1 MKKLNSSFGSFIKS
15 SSIKKYFLLL
25 FISVALVA
33 TFLFSGSVFS
43 AYLDQF
49 FVDTPVVTTTL
60 KQLES
65 KDTPFTVYFN
75 PAHIPEVDEYYEG
88 NKYGIGAYY
97 NCSEEVYNEETYEY
111 ECLDPIL
118 DLCPY
123 LSITPNNEEDTEV
136 GFTQSSPWYNA
147 GGQLSNP
154 TDMTD
159 NWTLSI
165 KSPCF
170 EGECPADY
178 NESLNGVPLP
188 QSYKGKTFKCDL
200 EASSNVPPVLMMN
213 PLLPKVAYAVVP
225 PQNTISVTAV
235 LTGETQGC
243 TVDCFSN
250 VLFLPGFEGSR
261 LYKPDYNGGTTN
273 LWEPNGN
280 NEQVQNLLMN
290 TNGTATRE
298 DIYTKDVIDNA
309 YYVPVIGD
317 VYKHFLSQLDSM
329 KNPENH
335 IINDYLAVPYD
346 WRLSI
351 DDILN
356 NGDKTDD
363 GKIYYSGILGQTNT
377 PYIIKEL
384 RRLANNSKT
393 GKVTIVAHSN
403 GGLIT
408 KALTNKLGSEASD
421 LIDKII
427 FVAVPQ
433 VGTPQAVGGLL
444 HGFDQALP
452 KDYLSFL
459 GISKEAIRNLGQNMP
474 SSYNLLPSSPYFT
487 YVDDPVI
494 TFDDS
499 AMLAPWRSK
508 YGSVIHSAETMH
520 SFLTDQSRTTMPTSK
535 DIYSP
540 TILNEFLLNKAE
552 ITHSTLDNWTPPSG
566 VKLTQIA
573 GWGEYTLKT
582 LEYYQGIK
590 SNCTFPIIPSLCST
604 SPVLE
609 YKPITVLD
617 GDGTVL
623 TPSAL
628 WTPESDNVKRYW
640 VDIRSYNKQFFNIS
654 RSHANI
660 LEVPQLR
667 TFIQN
672 IITNNTDTPPEF
684 ILTSAPENTNDE
696 YLHFILHSPL
706 SLDLYDDQGNHT
718 GISESTNMP
727 EENIPGSSYKTFGEV
742 KYISVPNSNKLH
754 LSMNGYEAGS
764 FTLDIEESNGNTITN
779 TTTFAAVPTSPDTIV
794 TLDIPK
800 DGGIADISPL
810 SVDGNGDGVSDLTLI
825 PQLDEIVVPDFTP
838 PEPKISIDPTTKDLK
853 IESEADTTISKN
865 SNTYT
870 LTDKAGNTTKL
881 FFQKTFLGKS
891 LTLAKLTGIQYNNDT
906 KITLPNTSFLYLW
919 NILKNHPTLL
929 SQTIAVDKTYIIEA
943 VYDTKKN
950 QTIVYLKKKGTTIQ
964 KKIFSGLHISKL
976 TLEKGVVGYEL

>member
-1 MKKLNSSFGSFIKS
+1 MKKLNSIFHCSGSV
-15 SSIKKYFLLL
+15 IKKYLILL
-25 FISVALVA
+25 FISVALMA

-43 AYLDQF
+43 EYFEQF
-49 FVDTPVVTTTL
+49 FVDTPVVTATL

-88 NKYGIGAYY
+88 NKYRINTDYRCNEY
-97 NCSEEVYNEETYEY
+97 NADL
-111 ECLDPIL
+111 ECIDSTP

-123 LSITPNNEEDTEV
+123 ISITPKNEEDTEI
-136 GFTQSSPWYNA
+136 GFNQSSFNKKA
-147 GGQLSNP
+147 TGQLSNP

-159 NWTLSI
+159 KWNITI

-170 EGECPADY
+170 EGECPSDY
-178 NESLNGVPLP
+178 NESQNGAPLDP
-188 QSYKGKTFKCDL
+188 SLKGQIFKCDL
-200 EASSNVPPVLMMN
+200 SVYSNAPIYQVRNYLSPKIAYAEN
-213 PLLPKVAYAVVP
+213 PL
-225 PQNTISVTAV
+225 NTISVSAV
-235 LTGETQGC
+235 LTGELVSC

-261 LYKPDYNGGTTN
+261 LYKPDYNDGTTN

-280 NEQVQNLLMN
+280 NEQVKNLLMN
-290 TNGTATRE
+290 QDGTATRD
-298 DIYTKDVIDNA
+298 DIYTKNVIDSA
-309 YYVPVIGD
+309 YIPAWGD
-317 VYKHFLSQLDSM
+317 IYKHFLSQLDSM

-335 IINDYLAVPYD
+335 IINDYLVIPYD

-363 GKIYYSGILGQTNT
+363 GRIYYSGILGQTST
-377 PYIIKEL
+377 PYLIKEL
-384 RRLANNSKT
+384 RRLASNSKT
-393 GKVTIVAHSN
+393 RKVTIVAHSN
-403 GGLIT
+403 GGLVT

-433 VGTPQAVGGLL
+433 VGTPEAIGGLL

-474 SSYNLLPSSPYFT
+474 GSYNLLPSSPYFT

-499 AMLAPWRSK
+499 PMLSPWRSK

-520 SFLTDQSRTTMPTSK
+520 TFLTDQSRTIMPTSK

-552 ITHSTLDNWTPPSG
+552 VVHNTLDNWIPPSG
-566 VKLTQIA
+566 VKLTEIA
-573 GWGEYTLKT
+573 GWGEDTLKT

-628 WTPESDNVKRYW
+628 WTAESENVKRYW
-640 VDIRSYNKQFFNIS
+640 VDLESYNEPRSIIN
-654 RSHANI
+654 RSHASI

-672 IITNNTDTPPEF
+672 IITNSSDPLPEF
-684 ILTSAPENTNDE
+684 ILTSAPVNTDENR
-696 YLHFILHSPL
+696 LHFILHSPL
-706 SLDLYDDQGNHT
+706 TLDLYDDQGNHT
-718 GISESTNMP
+718 GISSSTNMP

-754 LSMNGYEAGS
+754 LSMKGYEAGS

-800 DGGIADISPL
+800 DCGIANLSPL
-810 SVDGNGDGVSDLTLI
+810 SVDENGDGISDITLT
-825 PQLDEIVVPDFTP
+825 PKLDGIVVPDFTP

-853 IESEADTTISKN
+853 IESEINTTISKN

-870 LTDKAGNTTKL
+870 ITDKGGNTTKL

-891 LTLAKLTGIQYNNDT
+891 LTLAKLTGVQYNNDN
-906 KITLPNTSFLYLW
+906 IINLPNSSFVYLW
-919 NILKNHPTLL
+919 NILKSPQTLL
-929 SQTIAVDKTYIIEA
+929 SQTIIVDKTYVIEA
-943 VYDTKKN
+943 LYDIKKN
-950 QTIVYLKKKGTTIQ
+950 QTIVYLKKKGATIQ
-964 KKIFSGLHISKL
+964 KQVFTGLHVSKL